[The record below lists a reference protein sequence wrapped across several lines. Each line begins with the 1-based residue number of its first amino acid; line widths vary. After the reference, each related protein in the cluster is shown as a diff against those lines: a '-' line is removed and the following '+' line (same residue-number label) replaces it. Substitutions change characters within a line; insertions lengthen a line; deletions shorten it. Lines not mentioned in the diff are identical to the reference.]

1 WPLFDVQT
9 GGLPGRKA
17 GDDSRSPSP
26 AFLISN
32 KVPVVQSPHHMHP
45 LAPILAY
52 GSERFVPGTPPP
64 LPTELDLK
72 TGLPRATHTPDITQY
87 YPLSPGAMGQLPH
100 LGWQGQPMYPL
111 ATGGFRASYPTLW
124 HALSREEQAKY
135 YELARKERQLHS
147 QLYPGWSARDNYLL
161 VKYIKYKNCH
171 FNAFPTCR
179 CTAPS
184 PPVSTE
190 IVLECI

>member
-1 WPLFDVQT
+1 SPCSFVLSCQNFFPTVAFSHSFQYLPLKWPLFDVQT

-100 LGWQGQPMYPL
+100 LGWSLP
-111 ATGGFRASYPTLW
+111 RAP
-124 HALSREEQAKY
+124 
-135 YELARKERQLHS
+135 
-147 QLYPGWSARDNYLL
+147 
-161 VKYIKYKNCH
+161 C
-171 FNAFPTCR
+171 
-179 CTAPS
+179 
-184 PPVSTE
+184 
-190 IVLECI
+190 

>member
-1 WPLFDVQT
+1 MPHHHSILEFYGQFLGLHGGVSALTCSVNCGTLYKKYLPLKWPLFDVQT

-111 ATGGFRASYPTLW
+111 ATGGFRASYPTLVNT
-124 HALSREEQAKY
+124 SMPR
-135 YELARKERQLHS
+135 
-147 QLYPGWSARDNYLL
+147 
-161 VKYIKYKNCH
+161 
-171 FNAFPTCR
+171 
-179 CTAPS
+179 
-184 PPVSTE
+184 
-190 IVLECI
+190 